1 MNTKIIKLDINKRL
15 YEKITAKQGD
25 TKSRFLLFHLLD
37 GAVQFS
43 LVGRTVRVY
52 GLKPDNKEFFN
63 DLQIVDV
70 NKGYC
75 KLELTSQALA
85 VPGDLDL
92 ELVIMEGESK
102 LSSIPF
108 VVEVIKSLNSKS
120 AIESSNEYK
129 ALDRSL
135 TKVEEWNNEFADKS
149 GKLEQLYTERLN
161 GLGTQLDEKAKQVD
175 LDVER
180 KRIDNLII
188 VGDGTQNLETADIRV
203 GADGKIYTSAGEAVR
218 GQISA
223 IARTNISSNINDN
236 TKAVNGFFYNTN
248 GSLQGNSEYCYSS
261 HVPVKVGDVVR
272 FLSDTTIN
280 QKAITFFDN
289 ENKYVYQTTNSSGAH
304 PATRK
309 EWKRLDGGQKIIYV
323 CEHEVT
329 DSRVKSLVFSYAI
342 QLKNKADM
350 LTINANMPIDYE
362 EFNKI
367 LSVSMSDKLIGTHK
381 NISDFNEAIKNV
393 SNLSGVKIGFLGD
406 SFTDVSNYYGKKI
419 ADRTG
424 CIAFNYGKQGSRIIN
439 DNTVSGNIVKS
450 FISRVKAMA
459 DDLDCVVIFGGIN
472 DASGTRFFTTDYGTI
487 DDSPLTQE
495 QVLNEIEPSTWYSA
509 MKTLIET
516 VMYKFPQKKILLVI
530 PPHVLNESYA
540 PSITA
545 YRGIDKIVKAEREV
559 AELYGIK
566 VCDLYKECQELNN
579 FSGNVATYRI
589 GNSNDIHPNDL
600 GQDAMSILI
609 QKSVEDM
616 FL

>member
-1 MNTKIIKLDINKRL
+1 M
-15 YEKITAKQGD
+15 
-25 TKSRFLLFHLLD
+25 
-37 GAVQFS
+37 
-43 LVGRTVRVY
+43 
-52 GLKPDNKEFFN
+52 
-63 DLQIVDV
+63 
-70 NKGYC
+70 
-75 KLELTSQALA
+75 
-85 VPGDLDL
+85 
-92 ELVIMEGESK
+92 
-102 LSSIPF
+102 
-108 VVEVIKSLNSKS
+108 
-120 AIESSNEYK
+120 
-129 ALDRSL
+129 
-135 TKVEEWNNEFADKS
+135 
-149 GKLEQLYTERLN
+149 
-161 GLGTQLDEKAKQVD
+161 
-175 LDVER
+175 
-180 KRIDNLII
+180 
-188 VGDGTQNLETADIRV
+188 
-203 GADGKIYTSAGEAVR
+203 
-218 GQISA
+218 
-223 IARTNISSNINDN
+223 
-236 TKAVNGFFYNTN
+236 
-248 GSLQGNSEYCYSS
+248 
-261 HVPVKVGDVVR
+261 GDVVR

-280 QKAITFFDN
+280 QKAITFFGANN
-289 ENKYVYQTTNSSGAH
+289 EYLYQTTNSSGAH
-304 PATRK
+304 PATRN

-329 DSRVKSLVFSYAI
+329 DSRVKNLVFSYAV

-424 CIAFNYGKQGSRIIN
+424 CIAYNYGKQGSRIIN

-450 FISRVKAMA
+450 FISRVKTMA
-459 DDLDCVVIFGGIN
+459 DDLDCGVIFGGIN

-487 DDSPLTQE
+487 DDLPLTQE
-495 QVLNEIEPSTWYSA
+495 QVSNEVEPLTWYSA

-516 VMYKFPQKKILLVI
+516 VMYKLPRKKILLVI

-559 AELYGIK
+559 AEYYGIK
-566 VCDLYKECQELNN
+566 VCDLYKDCQELNN

-600 GQDAMSILI
+600 GQEAMSVLI
-609 QKSVEDM
+609 QKSLESLFV
-616 FL
+616 